1 MSDEITVT
9 CPRCGHGIPDE
20 GPTACVECGWSMEGG
35 PEAGVPMTLNQK
47 SVMLRDLVIFQVK
60 LFLDGVKDLVLMPVA
75 LGAFLLDI
83 LPQSSARTGRNFY
96 AVMRAGERFDLWLN
110 LYDATKRV
118 DARRDGLFG
127 ESLAGANNLIG
138 QVEQAVRQTVEV
150 GKEKVDAMQ
159 QKKRQSG
166 DDDESGAG

>member
-1 MSDEITVT
+1 MNEETTGT
-9 CPRCGHGIPDE
+9 CPRCGHAIRDDGA
-20 GPTACVECGWSMEGG
+20 TACPECGWSTGAS
-35 PEAGVPMTLNQK
+35 EAGVPMTLNQK

-60 LFLDGVKDLVLMPVA
+60 LFLDGVKDLVLMPLA

-110 LYDATKRV
+110 LYDASKRV
-118 DARRDGLFG
+118 DAGRDGLFG
-127 ESLAGANNLIG
+127 QSLAGANNLIG

-150 GKEKVDAMQ
+150 GKEKVDAMH
-159 QKKRQSG
+159 QKRHHG
-166 DDDESGAG
+166 ADEESGED

>member
-1 MSDEITVT
+1 MSDELTVT
-9 CPRCGHGIPDE
+9 CPRCGHGIRE
-20 GPTACVECGWSMEGG
+20 EEATACPECGWSMEAA
-35 PEAGVPMTLNQK
+35 EVGVPVILNQK
-47 SVMLRDLVIFQVK
+47 GVMLRDLVIFQVK

-83 LPQSSARTGRNFY
+83 LPRSSARTGQNFY

-118 DARRDGLFG
+118 DAGRDGLFG

-138 QVEQAVRQTVEV
+138 QVEQAVRQTVEL
-150 GKEKVDAMQ
+150 GKEKVEAMQ
-159 QKKRQSG
+159 QKRQSG
-166 DDDESGAG
+166 DDDESGEA

>member
-1 MSDEITVT
+1 MADDVTTT
-9 CPRCGHGIPDE
+9 CPRCGTGMAARHSE
-20 GPTACVECGWSMEGG
+20 CAECGWSTEGS
-35 PEAGVPMTLNQK
+35 EAGVPMTLNPK

-60 LFLDGVKDLVLMPVA
+60 LFLDGVKDLVLMPLSV
-75 LGAFLLDI
+75 GAFLLDI

-110 LYDATKRV
+110 LYDATRRV
-118 DARRDGLFG
+118 DPGRDGLFG

-150 GKEKVDAMQ
+150 GKETVEAMQ
-159 QKKRQSG
+159 QKRKSEDSEGSG
-166 DDDESGAG
+166 QG

>member
-1 MSDEITVT
+1 MAARHSE
-9 CPRCGHGIPDE
+9 C
-20 GPTACVECGWSMEGG
+20 AECGWSTEGS
-35 PEAGVPMTLNQK
+35 EAGVPMKLNQK

-60 LFLDGVKDLVLMPVA
+60 LFLDGVKDLVLMPLS

-110 LYDATKRV
+110 LYDATRKV
-118 DARRDGLFG
+118 DPGRDGLFG

-150 GKEKVDAMQ
+150 GKETVEAMQ
-159 QKKRQSG
+159 QKRKSEDSEGSG
-166 DDDESGAG
+166 QG